1 MSGHQRVTRQ
11 PRGPEH
17 GVRETDS
24 TTRRRNAVINRG
36 TIARGAAVLTSLVLL
51 GTFPLAAQETAR
63 QETRPDEYFRYT
75 ISADGISL
83 EQLVKDAEANTGK
96 TFVYSDAAAAGV
108 KNKTVKMLGTAV
120 VHRSQVFS
128 LFQGILISQNLAMTP
143 LGDEKNGIFLIETV
157 DQPQNRLKQ
166 RAPFVHE
173 SNLAQYRHE
182 IGTVIMTSIQ
192 LKHIK
197 VDNVRNAI
205 QQILTNRNVE
215 FTMDVVSAN
224 SLIVVGFAPSV
235 YALAQVIAAMDVPQ
249 IEATLK
255 FELIHLAHAVADEL
269 VPIIE
274 NLIKGD
280 AAQPQ
285 RARPPTPEGG
295 VFGGAEKPE
304 PKIIA
309 DPRTNS
315 LVVYAVESDMNKIKY
330 LVSALDTEVK
340 EPESNIRIYFLKN
353 TNADDLVDVLK
364 EVLSGG
370 STAGRGSRPGS
381 IRGATGQQPV
391 STTTQSGQDLN
402 IVSDPNNNALLIT
415 ASKTRYAEILPI
427 IQELDRRR
435 PQVLV
440 QAAIAELSDSDARD
454 IGVEIAAF
462 QGGNNRY
469 RAAGVT
475 GFGLSTITTTG
486 EGEDTN
492 IIRIPFLTPGAG
504 STATSISPSGGVFG
518 IFNNELNVPF
528 FVALLQRTTKS
539 NLVSMPSV
547 LTNDNEQSTITF
559 SKSVA
564 TQTFQTTVAG
574 TDNTGFGGYQ
584 EAKIELII
592 SPHISN
598 DNYVRMEVELTV
610 EAFLGTQISPTIPP
624 DKTTRKLV
632 GSVTVRSGKTVV
644 IGGLIQEN
652 ETNRISQV
660 PYLGDIPMLGELFK
674 RTEKLKEKDTLY
686 VFITPT
692 IFTGFEE
699 LEEVSY
705 EKKLEIWKLDGQIRI
720 IDPNFRPIQLDDRRV
735 RIECIEELGTLDI
748 PRYAPVVPCG
758 ECGAEAQVPEV
769 DGVPVRPQTDPNG
782 SFTDAAP
789 APRPASRRTSR

>member
-1 MSGHQRVTRQ
+1 VMTRG
-11 PRGPEH
+11 RIL
-17 GVRETDS
+17 RARS
-24 TTRRRNAVINRG
+24 AV
-36 TIARGAAVLTSLVLL
+36 VLTLALIVQAEV
-51 GTFPLAAQETAR
+51 PLRAQETTP
-63 QETRPDEYFRYT
+63 TRPDEYFRYT
-75 ISADGISL
+75 IQADGISL
-83 EQLVKDAEANTGK
+83 EELVRNAEANTGK
-96 TFVYSDAAAAGV
+96 TFVYSDTAAASV
-108 KNKTVKMLGTAV
+108 KNKKVQMLGTAV
-120 VHRSQVFS
+120 VHKSQIFS

-143 LGDEKNGIFLIETV
+143 LGDEKNGIYLIETV
-157 DQPQNRLKQ
+157 DQPRQLKQ

-173 SNLAQYRHE
+173 SNLKDYRHE

-197 VDNVRNAI
+197 VENVRNAV

-215 FTMDVVSAN
+215 FTMDVLSAN

-235 YALAQVIAAMDVPQ
+235 YALSQVIAAMDVPQ
-249 IEATLK
+249 VEATLK
-255 FELIHLAHAVADEL
+255 FELIHLQYAVADEL

-280 AAQPQ
+280 PSQPQ
-285 RARPPTPEGG
+285 RQRPPTPEGG

-330 LVSALDTEVK
+330 LVSALDSEVK

-370 STAGRGSRPGS
+370 STSGRGSRPGS
-381 IRGATGQQPV
+381 IRGATGQQPA
-391 STTTQSGQDLN
+391 STLEGRSQDLN

-427 IQELDRRR
+427 IQDLDRRR

-440 QAAIAELSDSDARD
+440 QAAIAELNDSDARD

-462 QGGNNRY
+462 QGGDGRY
-469 RAAGVT
+469 RGAGVT

-486 EGEDTN
+486 EGDATQVV
-492 IIRIPFLTPGAG
+492 RIPFLGPGG
-504 STATSISPSGGVFG
+504 NVNLTGGVFG
-518 IFNNELNVPF
+518 IFDNDLNVPF
-528 FVALLQRTTKS
+528 FVSLLQRTTKS

-559 SKSVA
+559 SRSVA

-610 EAFLGTQISPTIPP
+610 EAFVGVQINPTIPP
-624 DKTTRKLV
+624 DKTSRKLV

-652 ETNRISQV
+652 ETNRIQQV

-674 RTEKLKEKDTLY
+674 RNEKLKEKDTLY

-705 EKKLEIWKLDGQIRI
+705 EKKLEIYKLDGQIKI

-735 RIECIEELGTLDI
+735 RIDCIEELGTLDI
-748 PRYAPVVPCG
+748 PHYAPVVPCG
-758 ECGAEAQVPEV
+758 ECGPEMPAREV
-769 DGVPVRPQTDPNG
+769 DNVPVRPQRDPQS
-782 SFTDAAP
+782 SFTEVIP
-789 APRPASRRTSR
+789 QGRPTTRTSR